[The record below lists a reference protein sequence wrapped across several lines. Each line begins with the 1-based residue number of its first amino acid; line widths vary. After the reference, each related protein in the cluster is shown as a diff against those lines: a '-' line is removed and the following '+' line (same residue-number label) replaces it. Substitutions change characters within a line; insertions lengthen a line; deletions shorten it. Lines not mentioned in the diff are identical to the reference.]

1 MTFKKMDDTMEGSP
15 SKSKASEKSDVTVS
29 KMKKNNLDLANAQY
43 TSKPKDDQKSAEQI
57 KLDEKSAEQ
66 KKLDE
71 MCEKYIEN
79 VDDKFVCK
87 FGDENVFTSLQG
99 ARCHMK
105 THIKVKTDDPALQA
119 IKPSEIFEP
128 VPNPITVTTPEGEF
142 KFETVNDVLR
152 ALDSNPVPPIPGN
165 FH

>member
-1 MTFKKMDDTMEGSP
+1 MKIKKGNMTFKKMDDTMKASL
-15 SKSKASEKSDVTVS
+15 SKSKTSDKSDVTVS

-43 TSKPKDDQKSAEQI
+43 TSTPKDDQ
-57 KLDEKSAEQ
+57 KSAEQ

-79 VDDKFVCK
+79 VVDKFVCK
-87 FGDENVFTSLQG
+87 FGVENVFTSLQG

>member
-1 MTFKKMDDTMEGSP
+1 MKIKKGNMTFKKMDDTMKASL
-15 SKSKASEKSDVTVS
+15 SKSKTSEKSFVTVS

-43 TSKPKDDQKSAEQI
+43 TPTPKDDQ
-57 KLDEKSAEQ
+57 KSAEQ